1 MGNRAVITTRE
12 NFENNG
18 IGVYVHWN
26 GGRDSVE
33 AFLQY
38 CKLRGFRCPEHDNY
52 GWAGL
57 CQIITN
63 FLSGSEGLGV
73 GIDTVNNL
81 DCSNHDNGVYFIE
94 GWEIVGREYFDGDE
108 QYAHFIDDMLYD
120 IDRRQPEH
128 LSFGWKSP
136 EDVSLD

>member
-52 GWAGL
+52 GWACL
-57 CQIITN
+57 CQIIAN
-63 FLSGSEGLGV
+63 FFHSGEGLGV

-108 QYAHFIDDMLYD
+108 QYFHPIDDMLYD